1 MIDAPMPTQIKPSV
15 IAFDIFGTLVKIGER
30 RSPYKR
36 LMKWMK
42 NNGRKPDPNDAAMIM
57 SNLAG
62 FKEIAAMFG
71 MTIPAQ
77 LLTELNNDLSYELQS
92 IVLYEDTV
100 STLERL
106 KQTGFKL
113 ALCSN
118 LAMPYG
124 KIVSSMLPPFHA
136 YALSYEVGAIKPDA
150 RIYQHL
156 IDNLACQAGEVLFIG
171 DTPLADVDGPTSF
184 GMSARLIDREGG
196 QTLSDI
202 IDDLL

>member
-77 LLTELNNDLSYELQS
+77 LLTELNNDLSYE
-92 IVLYEDTV
+92 
-100 STLERL
+100 
-106 KQTGFKL
+106 
-113 ALCSN
+113 C
-118 LAMPYG
+118 
-124 KIVSSMLPPFHA
+124 
-136 YALSYEVGAIKPDA
+136 
-150 RIYQHL
+150 
-156 IDNLACQAGEVLFIG
+156 FI
-171 DTPLADVDGPTSF
+171 
-184 GMSARLIDREGG
+184 
-196 QTLSDI
+196 
-202 IDDLL
+202 